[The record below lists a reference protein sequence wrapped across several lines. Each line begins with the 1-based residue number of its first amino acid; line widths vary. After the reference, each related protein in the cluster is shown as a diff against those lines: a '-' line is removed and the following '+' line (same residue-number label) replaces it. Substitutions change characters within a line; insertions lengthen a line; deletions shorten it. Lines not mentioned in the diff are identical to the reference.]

1 MAKRLGRGAR
11 RALEATAAVAVALT
25 LTGCG
30 GAPAKVAS
38 TPTTIPG
45 NEAMSPMMD
54 MGGHGSAPL
63 TVGTGG
69 RVVVEAETNPG
80 RALMM
85 ARPAASGHA
94 SVLVAAPGSL
104 SLPFDVTAPGRYT
117 FGVRYSD
124 DGPGSPSDL
133 VELDVDGTHVGH
145 FAAQNTRAA
154 AMEPGE
160 GWNSFIDGPGFGQ
173 LELAPGRHV
182 AVVSLTGAGGYSVE
196 LDMLM
201 LAPA

>member
-1 MAKRLGRGAR
+1 MLA
-11 RALEATAAVAVALT
+11 ATAAFGVALA
-25 LTGCG
+25 LAACG
-30 GAPAKVAS
+30 GTSAKVA
-38 TPTTIPG
+38 TAPTTIPG
-45 NEAMSPMMD
+45 HAAMHPTMD
-54 MGGHGSAPL
+54 MGSHASAPL
-63 TVGTGG
+63 TVGLDG

-80 RALMM
+80 RAQMM

-94 SVLVAAPGSL
+94 SVLVVAPGSL

-124 DGPGSPSDL
+124 DGPGSASDL

-145 FAAQNTRAA
+145 FAAQSTRAA
-154 AMEPGE
+154 AMAPGE
-160 GWNSFIDGPGFGQ
+160 GWNAFVDGPGFGQ
-173 LELAPGRHV
+173 LELAPGHHV
-182 AVVSLTGAGGYSVE
+182 AVVSLTGAAGYSVE